1 MRRLLPL
8 LLLLLPAGCGFLIGQ
23 GVGQGI
29 DAAKRASD
37 SPTQVAFKAAPETV
51 YAAARAAV
59 DDLGFEFVKA
69 KYDEKS
75 LDGEVVSRTA
85 QGTAITATVRGASP
99 VLTRLSLRAG
109 TFGDGP
115 LQAEVLKAI
124 QARVGQKPP
133 ETP

>member
-1 MRRLLPL
+1 MRRLL
-8 LLLLLPAGCGFLIGQ
+8 LLLLLPGPGCGFLIGQ

-37 SPTQVAFKAAPETV
+37 SKTQVAFNAPPASV

-69 KYDEKS
+69 NYDEKS

-99 VLTRLSLRAG
+99 VLTRVSIRAG

-124 QARVGQKPP
+124 QARVG
-133 ETP
+133 EATP

>member
-1 MRRLLPL
+1 MRCLL
-8 LLLLLPAGCGFLIGQ
+8 LLLLLPGIGCGFLIGQ

-37 SPTQVAFKAAPETV
+37 ASSQVAFNAPPAAV

-59 DDLGFEFVKA
+59 DELGFEFVKA
-69 KYDEKS
+69 SYDEKS

-99 VLTRLSLRAG
+99 VLTRLSVRAG

-124 QARVGQKPP
+124 QARLGQKPP